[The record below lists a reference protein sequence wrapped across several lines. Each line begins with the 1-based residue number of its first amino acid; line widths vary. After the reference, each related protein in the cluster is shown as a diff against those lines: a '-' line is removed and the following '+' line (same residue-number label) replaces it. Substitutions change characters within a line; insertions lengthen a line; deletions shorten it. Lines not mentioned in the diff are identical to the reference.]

1 MTSSIECQNFFRS
14 LQLLDLF
21 TKIGVKNLIL
31 CPGSRSAPLAIAA
44 GELNKRRILNVFNSI
59 DERSA
64 GFHSLGISTAS
75 GDVSLVVTTSGTAVG
90 NLLPAAIEAD
100 KSCKSIVFITAD
112 RPLRLKNCGSNQ
124 TVNQE
129 EFLNSVCRSNLSTN
143 LNGIHENNDDDIL
156 KIVETIK
163 KQILQSPGPIHLNI
177 PFEKPLDISLN
188 NKKKSFEVFERFYLN
203 KTYQFL
209 KNDNQNKN
217 IQFSEK
223 FFKRINLSNPGIII
237 VGPYQGST
245 KDLDSFNSALKKL
258 QEITGWPVFVDPVS
272 GVSAELRGLV
282 ENWELILK
290 TNKNI
295 IQCDQIL
302 RLGPLSSSNDLEDF
316 LLNFEGLQILVKEN
330 NIRKLDPI
338 KKSLEYDFG
347 IRNFVNQLLGAF
359 SNDKNKSKPLI
370 NLGKILIKEG
380 AKIKEILKEQLF
392 SNTEITEY
400 KLANFVPKIW
410 PENYPI
416 MLSASSPI
424 RDWLTFSENAT
435 LTRECFSFR
444 GASGIDGTLSLALGI
459 ARITKPV
466 LLVTG
471 DLALIHDINGFLI
484 ENAIELNLTILL
496 INNNGGNIFNNLY
509 KNNLEEEELKKL
521 FIMPKS
527 INWENLAKG
536 YQVPIKNVS
545 DLNKL
550 REAFE
555 WSLSMQKSVII
566 KVDINVENEMKGRNL
581 ILKKILTS

>member
-1 MTSSIECQNFFRS
+1 
-14 LQLLDLF
+14 
-21 TKIGVKNLIL
+21 
-31 CPGSRSAPLAIAA
+31 
-44 GELNKRRILNVFNSI
+44 
-59 DERSA
+59 
-64 GFHSLGISTAS
+64 
-75 GDVSLVVTTSGTAVG
+75 
-90 NLLPAAIEAD
+90 
-100 KSCKSIVFITAD
+100 
-112 RPLRLKNCGSNQ
+112 
-124 TVNQE
+124 
-129 EFLNSVCRSNLSTN
+129 
-143 LNGIHENNDDDIL
+143 
-156 KIVETIK
+156 
-163 KQILQSPGPIHLNI
+163 
-177 PFEKPLDISLN
+177 
-188 NKKKSFEVFERFYLN
+188 
-203 KTYQFL
+203 
-209 KNDNQNKN
+209 
-217 IQFSEK
+217 
-223 FFKRINLSNPGIII
+223 
-237 VGPYQGST
+237 
-245 KDLDSFNSALKKL
+245 
-258 QEITGWPVFVDPVS
+258 WPVFVDPVS

-370 NLGKILIKEG
+370 NLAKILIKEG

-400 KLANFVPKIW
+400 KIANFVPQIW

-459 ARITKPV
+459 ARVTKPV

-496 INNNGGNIFNNLY
+496 INNNGGNIFTNLY